1 MIKNYLKI
9 TLRNLKKHKL
19 YSFIN
24 ILSLTI
30 GITVCI
36 LITLYIKQEFSYDKY
51 FENAS
56 NIYRITT
63 THISE
68 RGTSVDV
75 ETPMPLADALAEKYP
90 EIGYCSRIFFDG
102 NELVK
107 YKDKSFIEKSIAF
120 ADSDFLK
127 IFSFKILNGNPS
139 HLLDSPHSMVL
150 TKKAAEKYFGSEDP
164 IGKVLKLRNKYDFT
178 ITGIIQ
184 DIPVNTHFHFDM
196 LGTYSDVNNRIF
208 EEDFS
213 KQWGAYFGS
222 YTYILLPE
230 STSVKNLQ
238 EKTSDFIMKQR
249 EFPAGVSVE
258 LNYQKLLDIHL
269 HSDYEGEIE
278 DNNSI
283 SNILIVATI
292 GLFILLLACFNFMNL
307 ATARSS
313 QRMREIGVR
322 KVLGAVRKQIVS
334 QFLGEATLLALISLV
349 FSFMLVELVLPSFSN
364 LLNTEISFNFL
375 DNFNLV
381 FLIITGTIIV
391 GIIAGIYP
399 SFYLSGFKPAHAVK
413 NMGTVSK
420 KSGGGPGIRKVLV
433 VAQFG
438 ISITLITCTIIV
450 LQQLNY
456 LKNHDVGFKKDH
468 TITISFGADIAVE
481 NYQTLKNK
489 FLSVP
494 GVKNVTVANSAPI
507 SNDVYNTSLYPNGLD
522 GGNRFGIYLKFVDF
536 NFKDLY
542 ELKLVAGR
550 FFSDKFADNWK
561 DAMVVN
567 ESTVKSLGFK
577 DPQDAIGKKYVLG
590 IQRVTPTIIGVV
602 KDFNIASLKSNIE
615 PLVMMRNPEWFNEY
629 SLRISPLNVSGTIA
643 GLEKAWKEYSP
654 DYPFTYSFLDDF
666 ISNLYMPEEKTGTI
680 ISTFSL
686 LAILIA
692 CLGLIGLASFIFELR
707 KKEIGIRKV
716 LGAGILG
723 LIKLLNSEFIKL
735 VLIANIIAFPAAY
748 YFMNEWLQNFA
759 YKVNL
764 SIWTFLFV
772 GFVSILIAFL
782 TISFQAV
789 KAATVN
795 PVKSLKYE

>member
-30 GITVCI
+30 GITVCL

-63 THISE
+63 THISD

-75 ETPMPLADALAEKYP
+75 ETPMPLAEALAEKYP
-90 EIGYCSRIFFDG
+90 EIGKCARIFFDG
-102 NELVK
+102 NELVR
-107 YKDKSFIEKSIAF
+107 YKDKSFIEQSIAF
-120 ADSDFLK
+120 ADSDFFK
-127 IFSFKILNGNPS
+127 IFSFEILNGNPS
-139 HLLDSPHSMVL
+139 HLLDSPHSIVL
-150 TKKAAEKYFGSEDP
+150 TKKTADKYFGNDDP
-164 IGKVLKLRNKYDFT
+164 IGKVLRLRNNYDFT
-178 ITGIIQ
+178 VTGIMQ
-184 DIPVNTHFHFDM
+184 DIPVNTHFNFDM
-196 LGTYSDVNNRIF
+196 LGTYGDVNNKIF
-208 EEDFS
+208 DADFS

-222 YTYILLPE
+222 YTYILLPK
-230 STSVKNLQ
+230 STSITNLK

-249 EFPAGVSVE
+249 EFPAGVSVK
-258 LNYQKLLDIHL
+258 LNYQKLIDIHL
-269 HSDYEGEIE
+269 HSDYEAEIE

-322 KVLGAVRKQIVS
+322 KVLGAVRKQIVT

-349 FSFMLVELVLPSFSN
+349 FSFVLVELILPSFSI
-364 LLNTEISFNFL
+364 LLNTDISFNFF
-375 DNFNLV
+375 DNLNLV
-381 FLIITGTIIV
+381 ILIITGTIII

-399 SFYLSGFKPAHAVK
+399 SFYLSGFKPALAVK
-413 NMGTVSK
+413 NIESISK
-420 KSGGGPGIRKVLV
+420 KSGGGSGIRKVLV
-433 VAQFG
+433 IAQFC
-438 ISITLITCTIIV
+438 ISIILITCTIIV

-456 LKNHDVGFKKDH
+456 LRNHDVGFKKDH
-468 TITISFGADIAVE
+468 TVTIPFGSDIAVE

-522 GGNRFGIYLKFVDF
+522 GRNRFGIYLKFVDY
-536 NFKDLY
+536 NFKELY
-542 ELKLVAGR
+542 GLKLVAGR
-550 FFSDKFADNWK
+550 FFSDKLTDNWK
-561 DAMVVN
+561 DVIVVN
-567 ESTVKSLGFK
+567 ESTVKSLGFNN
-577 DPQDAIGKKYVLG
+577 PQETIGKKYLLA

-602 KDFNIASLKSNIE
+602 KNFNIASLKSNIE

-629 SLRISPLNVSGTIA
+629 SVRINPLNVSGTIA
-643 GLEKAWKEYSP
+643 GLEKEWKEYSP

-666 ISNLYMPEEKTGTI
+666 ISNLYKPEEKTGTI
-680 ISTFSL
+680 ISTFSI

-716 LGAGILG
+716 LGAGIPG
-723 LIKLLNSEFIKL
+723 LIKLLNGEFIKL
-735 VLIANIIAFPAAY
+735 VLIANIIAWPVAY

-759 YKVNL
+759 YKVSL

-772 GFVSILIAFL
+772 GLVSILIAFL

-789 KAATVN
+789 RAATTN
-795 PVKSLKYE
+795 PVKSLQYE

>member
-1 MIKNYLKI
+1 MIKNYFII

-63 THISE
+63 IHISE
-68 RGTSVDV
+68 RGTSIDA
-75 ETPMPLADALAEKYP
+75 ETPMPLAEALAEKYP
-90 EIGYCSRIFFDG
+90 EIGKCSRIFFHG

-107 YKDKSFIEKSIAF
+107 YEDKSFIEKSIAF
-120 ADSDFLK
+120 ADSDFFK
-127 IFSFKILNGNPS
+127 IFSFKILNGNSS
-139 HLLDSPHSMVL
+139 HLLDVPHSIVL
-150 TKKAAEKYFGSEDP
+150 TKKAAEKYFGNEDP
-164 IGKVLKLRNKYDFT
+164 VGKVLRLRNKYDFT
-178 ITGIIQ
+178 VTGVMQ

-196 LGTYSDVNNRIF
+196 LGTYSDVNKKIF

-222 YTYILLPE
+222 YTYLLLPK
-230 STSVKNLQ
+230 SIFIKNLH

-249 EFPAGVSVE
+249 EFPAGVSVK

-269 HSDYEGEIE
+269 HSDYVGEIE
-278 DNNSI
+278 NNNSI

-313 QRMREIGVR
+313 KRIREIGVR
-322 KVLGAVRKQIVS
+322 KVLGAARNQIIF
-334 QFLGEATLLALISLV
+334 QFLGEATILALISMA
-349 FSFMLVELVLPSFSN
+349 FSFVVVELILPSFSN
-364 LLNTEISFNFL
+364 LLNTEISFNLFG
-375 DNFNLV
+375 NLNV
-381 FLIITGTIIV
+381 VLLIITGTIIV
-391 GIIAGIYP
+391 GIMAGIYP
-399 SFYLSGFKPAHAVK
+399 SFYLSSFKPAAAV
-413 NMGTVSK
+413 NNRGSASK
-420 KSGGGPGIRKVLV
+420 KSGGDSGIRKVLV
-433 VAQFG
+433 VAQFA

-468 TITISFGADIAVE
+468 TITIPFGSDISAK
-481 NYQTLKNK
+481 NYQALKNK
-489 FLSVP
+489 FLSVT
-494 GVKNVTVANSAPI
+494 GVKDVALANSAPI
-507 SNDVYNTSLYPNGLD
+507 SDDVYNTSLYPNGLD
-522 GGNRFGIYLKFVDF
+522 GGDRFGIYLKFVDY
-536 NFKDLY
+536 NFEDVYK
-542 ELKLVAGR
+542 LKLIAGR
-550 FFSDKFADNWK
+550 FFSDKFTDDWK
-561 DAMVVN
+561 DVIVVN

-577 DPQDAIGKKYVLG
+577 DPQDAIGKKYILG

-629 SLRISPLNVSGTIA
+629 SVRISSLNIPGTIA
-643 GLEKAWKEYSP
+643 GLEKAWKEFSP
-654 DYPFTYSFLDDF
+654 DYPFTYQFLDDY
-666 ISNLYMPEEKTGTI
+666 ISNLYKPEEKTSTI
-680 ISTFSL
+680 ISTFSF

-716 LGAGILG
+716 LGAGIPR
-723 LIKLLNSEFIKL
+723 LIKLLNTEFIKL
-735 VLIANIIAFPAAY
+735 VLISNVIAVPAAY
-748 YFMNEWLQNFA
+748 YFMNEWLKNFA
-759 YKVNL
+759 YKVNM
-764 SIWTFLFV
+764 SVWTFLFV